1 MIANK
6 KKNKQEMQEDKKI
19 AYISGDCSGLFLQF
33 TYEPMI
39 MYFLF
44 YF

>member
-19 AYISGDCSGLFLQF
+19 AYVSGDCSDSLL
-33 TYEPMI
+33 
-39 MYFLF
+39 L
-44 YF
+44 